1 MISLKSTLPEVFDHN
16 LLEKESDSTVVIY
29 CDMDGVIADFDK
41 GIMQLSN
48 GKAPSEFDKEGNPQG
63 MWDLIRGQSDK
74 GIEFWATLPKIEPDA
89 DMLWKFINSL
99 GYTVKILSSTGSR
112 ESKSNS
118 ADIGK
123 RTWLSTKLI
132 PVPQEENIILV
143 DSSDAKRQYAA
154 GPNHI
159 LIDDLPKNISQWR
172 SAGGVAI
179 EHKNAAQTIAEL
191 KRILGVEA
199 KTKESYGYSWSNV

>member
-1 MISLKSTLPEVFDHN
+1 MIRLKSTLPEVFDHN
-16 LLEKESDSTVVIY
+16 LLEKESDITVVIY
-29 CDMDGVIADFDK
+29 CDMDGVLADFDK
-41 GIMQLSN
+41 GLMQLSN
-48 GKAPSEFDKEGNPQG
+48 GKNSFEFYKESNPQG
-63 MWDLIRGQSDK
+63 MWNLIRDQSDN
-74 GIEFWATLPKIEPDA
+74 GIKFWATLPKIEPDA

-99 GYTVKILSSTGSR
+99 GYTVKILSSTASR
-112 ESKSNS
+112 QSKINS

-159 LIDDLPKNISQWR
+159 LIDDRPKNISQWR

-179 EHKNAAQTIAEL
+179 EHKNATQTISEL
-191 KRILGVEA
+191 KRILGMEP
-199 KTKESYGYSWSNV
+199 KTKESYEYSRSNV

>member
-16 LLEKESDSTVVIY
+16 LLEKENDITTVIY
-29 CDMDGVIADFDK
+29 CDMDGVLVGFD
-41 GIMQLSN
+41 N
-48 GKAPSEFDKEGNPQG
+48 D
-63 MWDLIRGQSDK
+63 QSDK

-89 DMLWKFINSL
+89 DILWKFINSL

-112 ESKSNS
+112 ESKNNS

-143 DSSDAKRQYAA
+143 DSSSAKRQYAK

-159 LIDDLPKNISQWR
+159 LIDDLPQNISQWR
-172 SAGGVAI
+172 AAGGVAI
-179 EHKNAAQTIAEL
+179 EHKNAEQTIFEL

-199 KTKESYGYSWSNV
+199 KTDESYEYSWSNV